1 MKEETTMDLQL
12 RLAIAALA
20 LVGLAGCSGG
30 DEPSVVSEARA
41 STPSQFDYGWRTTE
55 SPSAVRDG
63 TVYEYQ

>member
-1 MKEETTMDLQL
+1 MDLQL

-20 LVGLAGCSGG
+20 LVGLVGIAGCSGN

-55 SPSAVRDG
+55 SASAVRDG